1 MLPGMHSRKAN
12 YGSYGVIVP
21 FTDEWYMSTAAGKQ
35 AAKAAAGS
43 RLSSFSAREDA
54 KHFAPNRLPGA
65 VTDAHFHAAYWMGVA
80 SRLVGSGALAQAAA
94 IKMGRAQA
102 QAVVPGSTTVFRGS
116 PEEIAAPLAEA
127 AALIQQHAGQHPDA
141 ATIVA
146 YLNPSARALTRAREE
161 AKGGTAGGMVEETGR
176 SVTRPFRAW
185 LSVFGLMEPDERDK
199 WLVWPARIAM
209 VLVPLGGLTAFA
221 TRPARKA
228 ARRSR
233 QNSSKRI
240 ARKNGDALIVRDRK
254 PDDGLADD
262 VNPGESK

>member
-176 SVTRPFRAW
+176 NVTRPFRAW

-209 VLVPLGGLTAFA
+209 VLVPLGGLTAY
-221 TRPARKA
+221 TVRKRK
-228 ARRSR
+228 RRGSR
-233 QNSSKRI
+233 RM
-240 ARKNGDALIVRDRK
+240 NGEALIVRDRK